1 MRLNRYIAKS
11 GIASRRKADVLI
23 EDGLIKINGNIVTN
37 FGYQL
42 KEEDI
47 VTYKDQ
53 VLSPSQDIVY
63 LLNKPK
69 GYVCSNVDKF
79 NKKTVFDLISSD
91 SRLFTIGRLDRDTT
105 GVLLITNN
113 GDLSYKLT
121 HPKYQIEKKYYVTS
135 KIDIDN
141 TDLKSLKKGIRLED
155 DGTFVKADLKRLQKE
170 DGKIFWDITLTEG
183 KNREI
188 KRIFIHFKSK
198 VLNLHRY
205 KFANIELG
213 SLKLG
218 DYKKMKKSD
227 LRKIGIK

>member
-1 MRLNRYIAKS
+1 M
-11 GIASRRKADVLI
+11 
-23 EDGLIKINGNIVTN
+23 
-37 FGYQL
+37 
-42 KEEDI
+42 
-47 VTYKDQ
+47 
-53 VLSPSQDIVY
+53 
-63 LLNKPK
+63 
-69 GYVCSNVDKF
+69 
-79 NKKTVFDLISSD
+79 
-91 SRLFTIGRLDRDTT
+91 FTIGRLDRDTT

-141 TDLKSLKKGIRLED
+141 NDLKSLKKGVRLD

-205 KFANIELG
+205 KFANLELG

-227 LRKIGIK
+227 LRNIGIK

>member
-11 GIASRRKADVLI
+11 GIASRRKADILI
-23 EDGLIKINGNIVTN
+23 GDGLIKINGNVVTN

-53 VLSPSQDIVY
+53 VLSPSNDIVY
-63 LLNKPK
+63 ILNKPK
-69 GYVCSNVDKF
+69 GYVCSNIDKF
-79 NKKTVFDLISSD
+79 NKKTVFDLINSD

-141 TDLKSLKKGIRLED
+141 NDLKSLKKGVRLD

-170 DGKIFWDITLTEG
+170 GGKIFWDITLTEG
-183 KNREI
+183 K
-188 KRIFIHFKSK
+188 
-198 VLNLHRY
+198 
-205 KFANIELG
+205 IERLSVFLYIL
-213 SLKLG
+213 SLKF
-218 DYKKMKKSD
+218 
-227 LRKIGIK
+227 